1 MSKGT
6 AIFVIE
12 KGIKAIVCFSMWIDL
27 VSDLDALP
35 LDSNAANSRSI
46 QFLLAIEG
54 NGNDSAALVANQ
66 IVADLVRH
74 TRENRNIV
82 FHPTKASKQTLRIK
96 CALSSIALV
105 HAGTS
110 LRNVSSH

>member
-1 MSKGT
+1 
-6 AIFVIE
+6 
-12 KGIKAIVCFSMWIDL
+12 MWIDL
-27 VSDLDALP
+27 VGDLDALP
-35 LDSNAANSRSI
+35 LDPNAANSRSI

-74 TRENRNIV
+74 DETQNVV
-82 FHPTKASKQTLRIK
+82 FHSTKASKHALRIK
-96 CALSSIALV
+96 CALSSIASV

-110 LRNVSSH
+110 LLNVSSH